1 MLAYSRALAC
11 TPARAIDP
19 KALDVARLSEMMELQ
34 PSSDERECRCLAVI
48 MQPLHPSQAD
58 LHIPLLP

>member
-34 PSSDERECRCLAVI
+34 PSSDERECRCHWHAW
-48 MQPLHPSQAD
+48 P
-58 LHIPLLP
+58 